1 MKSLNFVHLKNWSS
15 AINCHNCHMLSLK
28 QQPLVKP
35 HLQDF
40 KSEACLIFVRDTDKL
55 QEKVQQT
62 IPTGRKKKKKDTRTG
77 QFSLTEWPLE
87 LNGNNVIL
95 LTVKKEKKNY
105 R

>member
-1 MKSLNFVHLKNWSS
+1 
-15 AINCHNCHMLSLK
+15 MLSLK

-62 IPTGRKKKKKDTRTG
+62 IPTGRKKKKGHQDWSVFTDRVAFRT
-77 QFSLTEWPLE
+77 QWQ
-87 LNGNNVIL
+87 
-95 LTVKKEKKNY
+95 
-105 R
+105 